1 LRHAGLTRYPR
12 PMTDLTQ
19 LEERIAHLT
28 RMVDDLSDVIARQD
42 RTIAALVA
50 RVTHL
55 SERDAA
61 RDTPEANQRPPHW

>member
-1 LRHAGLTRYPR
+1 
-12 PMTDLTQ
+12 MTDLTR

-28 RMVDDLSDVIARQD
+28 RTVDDLSDVIARQD

-50 RVTHL
+50 RVAHL

-61 RDTPEANQRPPHW
+61 REPADPNQRPPHW